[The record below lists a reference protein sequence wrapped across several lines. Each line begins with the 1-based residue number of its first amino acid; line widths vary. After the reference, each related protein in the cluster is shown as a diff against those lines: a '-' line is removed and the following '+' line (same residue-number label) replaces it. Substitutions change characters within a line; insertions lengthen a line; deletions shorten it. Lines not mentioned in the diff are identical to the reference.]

1 MDLMAA
7 LKFGNDTF
15 TLILWKF
22 GQSISLSTAFGWSCN
37 LKLLGL
43 ILLAAA
49 FIYLHHRHDGKQF
62 VLKCLS
68 FIFLFSLV
76 LLEIW

>member
-1 MDLMAA
+1 MNLMAA
-7 LKFGNDTF
+7 LEFGNDTF

-43 ILLAAA
+43 ILFAAA
-49 FIYLHHRHDGKQF
+49 FIYLRQRHDGRQL
-62 VLKCLS
+62 VLKYLI
-68 FIFLFSLV
+68 FIF
-76 LLEIW
+76 